1 MRSIDVAELPRRH
14 GILELR
20 QCMRHFEK
28 FLRVRRLQFQFTGN
42 FGVKYFICI
51 NNFQF
56 VFNLLKLCYYIYSD
70 ASVSRI
76 PDQIFI
82 NYILLKPRFEKSLY
96 LLNWVSTLQNCS
108 NACRN
113 LSIILD
119 QNAPCIWQTF
129 EFQNELQACCTVVVT

>member
-1 MRSIDVAELPRRH
+1 
-14 GILELR
+14 
-20 QCMRHFEK
+20 MRHFEK

-108 NACRN
+108 SARRN
-113 LSIILD
+113 LSIILN
-119 QNAPCIWQTF
+119 QNAPCIGPLASYIKTVC
-129 EFQNELQACCTVVVT
+129 EYVVVR